1 MKALAESCIAF
12 YNRNMKVVA
21 IANQKGGVGKT
32 ALTANLASVIARR
45 GVRVLAIDAD
55 PQAALTRQVVRG
67 EFPLGLADVL
77 DGNQDFSEVIV
88 SVGEASLSV
97 VPASRALAD
106 VETGL
111 VTAIRREERLARALV
126 GLDGFDLV
134 LIDCPPNL
142 GTITVNALAACD
154 EVLVPVSAED
164 EGAVR
169 GVGELLLTLAEVYGD
184 QDAPAVT
191 TAITKWDKRRETA
204 AAVAQALPE
213 YEGIRVAH
221 TKIPSTATHHKAPI
235 WGEPVASR
243 KPDSK
248 VGVAYEELAREL
260 ALDTVVQ

>member
-1 MKALAESCIAF
+1 VEVIA
-12 YNRNMKVVA
+12 V
-21 IANQKGGVGKT
+21 ANQKGGVGKT
-32 ALTANLASVIARR
+32 ALTANLAVVATRR

-55 PQAALTRQVVRG
+55 PQAALTRQLVRG
-67 EFPLGLADVL
+67 DFALGIADVL
-77 DGNQDFSEVIV
+77 DGSHVLTDVTVPSSIE
-88 SVGEASLSV
+88 GLTV

-126 GLDGFDLV
+126 GLEDYDLI

-154 EVLVPVSAED
+154 RVVVPVSAED

-184 QDAPAVT
+184 QDAPAV
-191 TAITKWDKRRETA
+191 AAVITKWDKRRETA
-204 AAVAQALPE
+204 SAVSDALPQ
-213 YEGIRVAH
+213 YNAISVANA
-221 TKIPSTATHHKAPI
+221 TVPSSATHHKAPI

-248 VGVAYEELAREL
+248 AGVAYDALATELDL
-260 ALDTVVQ
+260 VPVST

>member
-1 MKALAESCIAF
+1 
-12 YNRNMKVVA
+12 V
-21 IANQKGGVGKT
+21 
-32 ALTANLASVIARR
+32 
-45 GVRVLAIDAD
+45 
-55 PQAALTRQVVRG
+55 
-67 EFPLGLADVL
+67 LADVTVPSSIEGL
-77 DGNQDFSEVIV
+77 T
-88 SVGEASLSV
+88 V

-126 GLDGFDLV
+126 GLEDYDLV

-154 EVLVPVSAED
+154 RVVVPVSAED

-184 QDAPAVT
+184 QEAPAV
-191 TAITKWDKRRETA
+191 AAVITKWDKRRETA
-204 AAVAQALPE
+204 SAVSDALPQ
-213 YEGIRVAH
+213 YDAISVA
-221 TKIPSTATHHKAPI
+221 TTTVPSSATHHKAPI

-248 VGVAYEELAREL
+248 AGVAYDALATELTL
-260 ALDTVVQ
+260 VPVNS